1 MCLWEVSV
9 KIVGS
14 GVDTLV
20 MNIYPT
26 DGTGAVVKRRVA
38 SDLQEELTLL
48 KERAQVEEE
57 DIASRFVFDGGNLF
71 MRTKGSEGFNWI
83 LHNNSLT
90 LAVNRGSKMAMLG
103 QVRLILGIPL
113 DGGQSG

>member
-1 MCLWEVSV
+1 MESLV
-9 KIVGS
+9 KIVGA

-26 DGTGAVVKRRVA
+26 DSAVVVVKRRVS
-38 SDLQEELTLL
+38 SDLQQELTFL

-57 DIASRFVFDGGNLF
+57 DKPSRFVFDGGNLF

-83 LHNNSLT
+83 LHNDSLT
-90 LAVNRGSKMAMLG
+90 LAVNRGSKMGLSVIFRAN
-103 QVRLILGIPL
+103 LILR
-113 DGGQSG
+113 